1 MGCGGSKTEGFDAG
15 DGVESE
21 SSEPA
26 PQDIPGAYYA
36 SGAAIPQANGVYVR
50 DGTYSGA
57 PLFKNGQLWLLRY
70 TIGTSQWWYI
80 ANKDQLDRDDGDLYR
95 VKSLSDLPPQS
106 GWAPAQDGVAPAPT
120 LAAYADAA
128 SCPTM
133 PQPVMPQPGIGMMP
147 QPGMVMPQPG
157 MMGRMMP
164 VDTNGDGRPD
174 TMLPVGGGGMAVPPA
189 PINVTVNVQ
198 APQQP
203 PPQPAP
209 PQPAPSQPANATNS
223 VHQPA
228 AQPAPPQPQMGSFGS
243 WFDGRKFAQNN
254 KFVAEDKFGVNTFG
268 DSCLYFDGH
277 GRGTPGLWL
286 SESVFACSPCPFG
299 DGTWAVAC
307 SNEGA
312 RGCYLDDE
320 RGIPLDDSRR
330 ADLVAK
336 ILCAGQNNLQP
347 WK

>member
-1 MGCGGSKTEGFDAG
+1 MMMPVDTTG
-15 DGVESE
+15 DGR
-21 SSEPA
+21 PDTML
-26 PQDIPGAYYA
+26 PQPGMMM
-36 SGAAIPQANGVYVR
+36 PQPG
-50 DGTYSGA
+50 
-57 PLFKNGQLWLLRY
+57 
-70 TIGTSQWWYI
+70 IGM
-80 ANKDQLDRDDGDLYR
+80 
-95 VKSLSDLPPQS
+95 
-106 GWAPAQDGVAPAPT
+106 
-120 LAAYADAA
+120 
-128 SCPTM
+128 M

-157 MMGRMMP
+157 MMGRLMMP

-174 TMLPVGGGGMAVPPA
+174 TMLPVGGGGMAAPPA

>member
-1 MGCGGSKTEGFDAG
+1 M
-15 DGVESE
+15 
-21 SSEPA
+21 
-26 PQDIPGAYYA
+26 
-36 SGAAIPQANGVYVR
+36 
-50 DGTYSGA
+50 
-57 PLFKNGQLWLLRY
+57 
-70 TIGTSQWWYI
+70 
-80 ANKDQLDRDDGDLYR
+80 
-95 VKSLSDLPPQS
+95 
-106 GWAPAQDGVAPAPT
+106 
-120 LAAYADAA
+120 
-128 SCPTM
+128 M
-133 PQPVMPQPGIGMMP
+133 PQPGMMIPQPGIGMMPQPGMMGQPMMMPVDTTGDGRPDTMMPQPGMMIP

-157 MMGRMMP
+157 MMGRPMMP